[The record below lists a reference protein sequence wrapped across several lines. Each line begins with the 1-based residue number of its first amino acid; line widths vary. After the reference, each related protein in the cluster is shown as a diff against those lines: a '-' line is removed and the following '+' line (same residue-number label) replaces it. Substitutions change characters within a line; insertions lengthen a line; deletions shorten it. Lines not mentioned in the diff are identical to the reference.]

1 MLLADGFD
9 DALLGVGMR
18 CGQRDVA
25 VYDLS
30 KIIDI
35 LMKRDGLSEEEA
47 WEHAD
52 FNILGGWVGEE
63 TPMFVRPATAAE
75 VHLEFSNDHQL
86 LLDLEAQ

>member
-18 CGQRDVA
+18 CAQRDVA

-30 KIIDI
+30 KIIAI
-35 LMKRDGLSEEEA
+35 LMRDGMDEEEA
-47 WEHAD
+47 WEYAD

-86 LLDLEAQ
+86 PLDLEAQ